1 MSAGTTWAEDGA
13 ARSDRSDTP
22 SSRVPG
28 RPPAA
33 RRWIA
38 RWWWPASI
46 AIALLLLTVLS
57 LVVNRP
63 PSSLPLAPD
72 NPRPGGARALAQ
84 ILERQ
89 GVQVTFRRTVSGAT
103 ASTQAGDTLFI
114 THPDLLSDAQWR
126 AVDRTGADLV
136 LTNVAYTDPELLRGV
151 LETTGLGGDGL
162 RDAGCL
168 DPDALAAQT
177 LSTGS
182 GDVRAVGSGVVVCF
196 PGTPE
201 PGSEPAPGVG
211 AYAVVTDG
219 DRTIRVLANS
229 RPFTNEGLDEAG
241 NAALVLRALGRT
253 EHLTWFVPSPT
264 DTGLE
269 PSGSLVPPWTEA
281 VALWGLLVFLVT
293 ALWRGRRLGRV
304 VVEPLPVL
312 VPPAETT
319 IGRARLYRRARAHGH
334 AAAALR
340 AGTAGRLARRV
351 GVPDSAGPP
360 AVIEALA
367 RATGRPPGEVR
378 HLLYGPPPDDDAAL
392 LDLVRALDSLES
404 EVRP

>member
-1 MSAGTTWAEDGA
+1 MSTGASLGADGTANRDGAGTAPPRGA
-13 ARSDRSDTP
+13 
-22 SSRVPG
+22 VG
-28 RPPAA
+28 EPAA
-33 RRWIA
+33 RRRIG

-46 AIALLLLTVLS
+46 VIALLLLTVLT
-57 LVVNRP
+57 LVVERP

-72 NPRPGGARALAQ
+72 NPRPAGARALAQ
-84 ILERQ
+84 ILERE
-89 GVQVTFRRTVSGAT
+89 GVQITFERTVAAAT
-103 ASTQAGDTLFI
+103 ASTEAGDTLFI
-114 THPDLLSDAQWR
+114 THPDLLSAAQWR
-126 AVDRTGADLV
+126 AVDHTGADLV
-136 LTNVAYTDPELLRGV
+136 LTNLTYSELEPLRRI
-151 LETTGLGGDGL
+151 LETTGLGADGV
-162 RDAGCL
+162 RDAGCS

-182 GDVRAVGSGVVVCF
+182 GDVRAIGGGVIICF
-196 PGTPE
+196 PGTAE
-201 PGSEPAPGVG
+201 PGSEPEPGVG
-211 AYAVVTDG
+211 AYAVVSDG

-253 EHLTWFVPSPT
+253 QHLTWFVPSPT
-264 DTGLE
+264 DSGLE
-269 PSGSLVPPWTEA
+269 PSGSLVPPGAGA
-281 VALWGLLVFLVT
+281 VAAWGILVFLAT

-319 IGRARLYRRARAHGH
+319 IGRARLYRRAHAHGH

-340 AGTAGRLARRV
+340 AGTASRLAHRV
-351 GVPDSAGPP
+351 GVPESSGPP
-360 AVIEALA
+360 ALIEALA
-367 RATGRPPGEVR
+367 RATGRPPSEVGR
-378 HLLYGPPPDDDAAL
+378 LMYGPAPEDDAAQ